1 MEILLILFIIFIVFP
16 LVRVLFS
23 VGKTVHTFRK
33 TYKEQ
38 TDAFR
43 QAQQRA
49 DQSYADSQTTSKKT
63 RDSKK
68 RRAIDFFKKS
78 SEDAE
83 YVEIKGERSPQPDI
97 DTKSSSSSAKP
108 RVSDAQFED
117 IK

>member
-33 TYKEQ
+33 AYKEQ

-43 QAQQRA
+43 QAQQ
-49 DQSYADSQTTSKKT
+49 SHTGSQTASQKP

-68 RRAIDFFKKS
+68 RRAIDLFKKS

-97 DTKSSSSSAKP
+97 DTTSSSSSAKP